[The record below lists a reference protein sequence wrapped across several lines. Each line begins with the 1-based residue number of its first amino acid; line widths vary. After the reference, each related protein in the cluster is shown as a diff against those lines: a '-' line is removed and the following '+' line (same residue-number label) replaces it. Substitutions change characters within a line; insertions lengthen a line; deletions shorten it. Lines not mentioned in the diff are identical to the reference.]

1 MTLGSLFIEKA
12 EYLKKI
18 FTEEL
23 ICLPTTRI
31 NFFQLVY
38 LFSQI
43 FFLSVSTTNVSYLI
57 EADSLGKLF
66 HRNKKDGD
74 KELETKRR

>member
-1 MTLGSLFIEKA
+1 MTLGSLFIGKA
-12 EYLKKI
+12 EYLKI
-18 FTEEL
+18 FYRRVNLFTHDE
-23 ICLPTTRI
+23 
-31 NFFQLVY
+31 NQFFQLVY